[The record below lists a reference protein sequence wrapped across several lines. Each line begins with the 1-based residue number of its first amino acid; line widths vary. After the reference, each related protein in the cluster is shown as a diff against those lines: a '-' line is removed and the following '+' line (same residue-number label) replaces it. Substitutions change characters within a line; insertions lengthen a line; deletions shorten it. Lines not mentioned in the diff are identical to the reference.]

1 MILFPFAPHYGTGQN
16 VAPAAGAASVSINA
30 TDKCVRL
37 RNTGATNICYVKIG
51 TAAQIAASAATVADL
66 GIGPG
71 ETVIVYKGDG
81 PDTLSHISA
90 LGTTLTFM
98 TGDNGS

>member
-16 VAPAAGAASVSINA
+16 VAPTNTAASVSINA
-30 TDKCVRL
+30 TDKCVKL
-37 RNTGATNICYVKIG
+37 RNTGATNVCYVKIG
-51 TAAQIAASAATVADL
+51 TAAQITASPATTADMGL
-66 GIGPG
+66 FPG
-71 ETVIVYKGDG
+71 ETIIVYKGDG

-90 LGTTLTFM
+90 AGTTLTFM